1 MRSACVALSDD
12 IALLSRVPLFAG
24 LSDDK
29 LRLMAFGAERRRVVE
44 GQTLFREGTSADCGF
59 VVAYGSFGLTSVA
72 RDGTT
77 RPEGAAEPGTL
88 LSELAMISAVERKYT
103 AVALEDSEVIR
114 INRPLFRRMLEE
126 YPDVAVLVDAR
137 IRENLAAM
145 IGQMRGLAGR
155 FV

>member
-1 MRSACVALSDD
+1 MALSDD
-12 IALLSRVPLFAG
+12 ISLLSRVPLFAG

-29 LRLMAFGAERRRVVE
+29 LRLMAFGAERRRLVE

-59 VVAYGSFGLTSVA
+59 VVADGSFLLTA
-72 RDGTT
+72 TLRDGTM
-77 RPEGAAEPGTL
+77 REEGTATAGTL

-145 IGQMRGLAGR
+145 ITRMRGLAGR
-155 FV
+155 FA

>member
-1 MRSACVALSDD
+1 MALSDD

-24 LSDDK
+24 LADDK
-29 LRLMAFGAERRRVVE
+29 LRLMAFGAERRKLVE

-59 VVAYGSFGLTSVA
+59 VVAQGSFQLTSTL
-72 RDGTT
+72 RDGAT
-77 RPEGAAEPGTL
+77 REEGIADYGTL

-103 AVALEDSEVIR
+103 AVAREDSEVIR

-137 IRENLAAM
+137 IRENLGAM
-145 IGQMRGLAGR
+145 ISQMRSLAGR
-155 FV
+155 FA

>member
-1 MRSACVALSDD
+1 MALSDD
-12 IALLSRVPLFAG
+12 IALLSKVPLFAG
-24 LSDDK
+24 LSDDR
-29 LRLMAFGAERRRVVE
+29 LRLMAFGAERRWLVE

-59 VVAYGSFGLTSVA
+59 VVAYGAFQLASTR
-72 RDGTT
+72 RDGST
-77 RPEGAAEPGTL
+77 RNEGVAGEGTL

-145 IGQMRGLAGR
+145 IGEMKGLAGR
-155 FV
+155 FA